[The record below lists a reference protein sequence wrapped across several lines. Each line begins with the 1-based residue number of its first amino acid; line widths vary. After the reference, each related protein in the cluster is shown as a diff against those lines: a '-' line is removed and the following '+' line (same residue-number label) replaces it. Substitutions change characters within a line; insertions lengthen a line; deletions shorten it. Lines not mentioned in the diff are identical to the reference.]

1 MGWLIAVAAA
11 VFIAA
16 AFLITLS
23 ICSIA
28 VDEDDDAEQIEW
40 IREIREKSRK
50 RKDGSDSH

>member
-16 AFLITLS
+16 AFLLTLS
-23 ICSIA
+23 ICSMA
-28 VDEDDDAEQIEW
+28 EDDDEEQAEW

-50 RKDGSDSH
+50 RKDSSDSH